1 MTADLVI
8 HVVGN
13 KIDLASERKV
23 PFQKVLDYC
32 ETHHQ
37 VNGVHEVSAKD
48 NNGIFFFI
56 NIYIYIYLRFSFS
69 LS

>member
-1 MTADLVI
+1 
-8 HVVGN
+8 
-13 KIDLASERKV
+13 V

-48 NNGIFFFI
+48 NNGIFFFYI
-56 NIYIYIYLRFSFS
+56 NIYIFKVLFCHPHS
-69 LS
+69 LNRNR